1 MFRILRKIKSYLAS
15 KRNFRLTQAK
25 LSDFTKI
32 ELTEK
37 ENIIVVCN
45 FTPVVRT
52 NYRIGLTTK
61 GKLTEIFNSDKV
73 EYGGSGVTNSK
84 SIKIDKTPWN
94 WKDYSAEIVL
104 PPLGVTVFKIS

>member
-1 MFRILRKIKSYLAS
+1 MYEKQFHVDGFEWINYSDAENAVLSYIRKG
-15 KRNFRLTQAK
+15 NN
-25 LSDFTKI
+25 
-32 ELTEK
+32 EK

-61 GKLTEIFNSDKV
+61 GKLTEVFNSDKV

-84 SIKIDKTPWN
+84 AIKIDKTPWN
-94 WKDYSAEIVL
+94 WKDYSAEITL
-104 PPLGVTVFKIS
+104 PPLGVVAFSIS